1 MSTISQ
7 PTTNQAANLINIES
21 LINSYNLK
29 FDSLSSEL
37 KQHKGMLEA
46 LLDND
51 PEYQQLNKDY
61 QKTSK
66 LKAIAKQKVQKQ
78 PSAAQVMDKMKDV
91 QGQLRE
97 IKTALSDYLSQYVA
111 LSGIKEFEGPDG
123 VLRQIIYTAKLV
135 KKNK

>member
-1 MSTISQ
+1 MPTIN
-7 PTTNQAANLINIES
+7 PTTDNQAANLISIES

-29 FDSLSSEL
+29 FDSLSTEL
-37 KQHKGMLEA
+37 KQHKGMFEA
-46 LLDND
+46 LLEND
-51 PEYQQLNKDY
+51 PEYQQLDKDY
-61 QKTSK
+61 QKISK
-66 LKAIAKQKVQKQ
+66 LKSIAKLKVQKQ
-78 PSAAQVMDKMKDV
+78 SNAAQIIDKMKDT